1 MMKCQLHDGVYLW
14 FDDEVMTDD
23 EIETQVVLFEQQ
35 RRLLA
40 ALELYNAPRKITVER
55 DESGKVTGAVSVPDA
70 AAAHLD
76 DRPFSHFDYDPS
88 SPGALYDLPRI
99 PNSK

>member
-23 EIETQVVLFEQQ
+23 EIETQVMIFEQQ
-35 RRLLA
+35 RQLLA
-40 ALELYNAPRKITVER
+40 ALELYNAPRKITVQFDADGR
-55 DESGKVTGAVSVPDA
+55 VTGAVSVPDA